1 VKRAVRA
8 GAVCAALALCIL
20 GAGVHPTLDVRA
32 LAAFA
37 RGVFPPDLS
46 PPFLRVVGLAIAR
59 TLGIAL
65 AGTALSILWGL
76 PLGVLAT
83 PSLFRRGPLLA
94 GERFGPLSA
103 VLAGASLASRALLR
117 FLRAVPDLVWA
128 LLFVVGFGLGP
139 LPGALALGVSAAGIL
154 GRVYADLFEGVPPGP
169 VVALHAAG
177 ASRLQVFAA
186 AIWPQAAPSV
196 AAYTLY
202 SFECCVRAAAVL
214 GFVGAG
220 GIGGEIN
227 LSMRLFEYGQVLTL
241 LIAFVVLVLFT
252 DAVSRRLRGQFQPNA
267 VHGSS
272 FLRGPVEGRGLARR
286 ASALIWI
293 VLAALAFQQAGFLG
307 IAAPGLLGH
316 FARFTRQLF
325 PPDLSPGFLASLWEP
340 LWQTVS
346 ISVVGTAIGIG
357 LGGALALPATATL
370 LLDRRDA
377 PGALGRAAGLFAYA
391 SSRLVLAMLRSIP
404 ELVWVLLCILAV
416 GLGPFAGA
424 LALGLHTAG
433 VLGKLYAETLEEV
446 PDGPVEEL
454 RAGGAT
460 RPQRLLWAMWPQARE
475 MLLGYTLL
483 RWETN
488 LRVSTVVGL
497 VGGGGLGLA
506 LYNSVQL
513 GFYPRVAT
521 LVLLIYLLVS
531 VTDWLSDRLRK
542 PAASPEAPPASAM
555 ELISAASGTP
565 AAP

>member
-1 VKRAVRA
+1 MKRAALA
-8 GAVCAALALCIL
+8 GAVCAALALCIV
-20 GAGVHPTLDVRA
+20 GAGVRPTFDARA
-32 LAAFA
+32 LGAFV
-37 RGVFPPDLS
+37 RGVFPPDVS

-59 TLGIAL
+59 TLGIAV
-65 AGTALSILWGL
+65 AGTALSVLAGL
-76 PLGVLAT
+76 PLGILAT

-94 GERFGPLSA
+94 GERPGLLTALVAF
-103 VLAGASLASRALLR
+103 ASLAARAFLR

-169 VVALHAAG
+169 VVALHAGG
-177 ASRLQVFAA
+177 ASRMQVFAA
-186 AIWPQAAPSV
+186 AIWPQAAPAV

-227 LSMRLFEYGQVLTL
+227 LSMRLFEYGQVLT
-241 LIAFVVLVLFT
+241 
-252 DAVSRRLRGQFQPNA
+252 VSRRLRGRFQRNA
-267 VHGSS
+267 VHGSGL
-272 FLRGPVEGRGLARR
+272 LRGPVEGRIVRR
-286 ASALIWI
+286 APALLWI
-293 VLAALAFQQAGFLG
+293 ALAALAFQQAGFLG

-316 FARFTRQLF
+316 FGRFARQLF
-325 PPDLSPGFLASLWEP
+325 PPDLSAGFLASLIEP

-346 ISVVGTAIGIG
+346 ISVVGTAIGIA

-377 PGALGRAAGLFAYA
+377 PGMLGRAARLIAY
-391 SSRLVLAMLRSIP
+391 SGSRLLLAMLRSIP

-454 RAGGAT
+454 RAAGAS

-506 LYNSVQL
+506 LYNNVQL
-513 GFYPRVAT
+513 GFYPRAAT

-542 PAASPEAPPASAM
+542 PVASAEAPPASAM

>member
-1 VKRAVRA
+1 MKRAVLA
-8 GAVCAALALCIL
+8 GAACAVLALCVV
-20 GAGVHPTLDVRA
+20 GAGVRPAFDVRA
-32 LAAFA
+32 LGAFV

-46 PPFLRVVGLAIAR
+46 PPFLQVVGLAVAR
-59 TLGIAL
+59 TLGIAV
-65 AGTALSILWGL
+65 AGTALSVLGGL
-76 PLGVLAT
+76 PLGILAT

-94 GERFGPLSA
+94 GERPGALSA
-103 VLAGASLASRALLR
+103 LLAGTSLAARALLR

-139 LPGALALGVSAAGIL
+139 LPGALALGVSSAGIL

-177 ASRLQVFAA
+177 ASRMQVFAA
-186 AIWPQAAPSV
+186 AVWPQAAPSV

-227 LSMRLFEYGQVLTL
+227 LSIRLFEYGQVLTL
-241 LIAFVVLVLFT
+241 LLAFVAVVLLT
-252 DAVSRRLRGQFQPNA
+252 DTASRRLRGRFQRNA
-267 VHGSS
+267 VHGSGL
-272 FLRGPVEGRGLARR
+272 LRGAVEGGVARR
-286 ASALIWI
+286 TPA
-293 VLAALAFQQAGFLG
+293 VLWLVVAALAFQQAGFLG

-316 FARFTRQLF
+316 FGRFARQLF
-325 PPDLSPGFLASLWEP
+325 PPDLSTAFLASLVEP

-357 LGGALALPATATL
+357 LGGVLALPATATL
-370 LLDRRDA
+370 LLDPRDV
-377 PGALGRAAGLFAYA
+377 PGPVGRAARLLAYSA
-391 SSRLVLAMLRSIP
+391 SRLVLALLRSIP

-454 RAGGAT
+454 RAAGAT

-506 LYNSVQL
+506 LYNNVQL
-513 GFYPRVAT
+513 GFYPRAAT

-542 PAASPEAPPASAM
+542 PVASAEAPPASAM
-555 ELISAASGTP
+555 ELISAASGNP

>member
-1 VKRAVRA
+1 MKRTTVAVA
-8 GAVCAALALCIL
+8 ACAALALCIL
-20 GAGVHPTLDVRA
+20 GTGVHPAFDARA
-32 LAAFA
+32 LGEFA

-46 PPFLRVVGLAIAR
+46 PPFLKVVGLAIVR

-65 AGTALSILWGL
+65 AGTALSVLCGL
-76 PLGVLAT
+76 PLGILAT

-94 GERFGPLSA
+94 AERRGPRSVA
-103 VLAGASLASRALLR
+103 LALASLLSRAFLR

-139 LPGALALGVSAAGIL
+139 LPGALALGVSSTGIL
-154 GRVYADLFEGVPPGP
+154 GRVYADLFDGVSPGP
-169 VVALHAAG
+169 VIALHSAG
-177 ASRLQVFAA
+177 ASRMQVFAA
-186 AIWPQAAPSV
+186 AIWPQAKASV

-241 LIAFVVLVLFT
+241 LLAFVALVLLT
-252 DAVSRRLRGQFQPNA
+252 DAISRRLRGRFQRNA
-267 VHGSS
+267 VHGSGL
-272 FLRGPVEGRGLARR
+272 LRGPVEGAVVRR
-286 ASALIWI
+286 APALLWI
-293 VLAALAFQQAGFLG
+293 ALAALAFQQAGFAG
-307 IAAPGLLGH
+307 IATPGLMDH
-316 FARFTRQLF
+316 FGRFARQLF
-325 PPDLSPGFLASLWEP
+325 PPDLSAGFLATLLEP

-346 ISVVGTAIGIG
+346 ISVVGTALGIG

-370 LLDRRDA
+370 LLDRRDS
-377 PGALGRAAGLFAYA
+377 PGAAARVARLVAYTG
-391 SSRLVLAMLRSIP
+391 SRLVLALLRSIP

-446 PDGPVEEL
+446 PEDPVEEL

-460 RPQRLLWAMWPQARE
+460 GLQRLLWAMWPQARE

-506 LYNSVQL
+506 LYNNVQL
-513 GFYPRVAT
+513 GFYGRAAT

-542 PAASPEAPPASAM
+542 PAATPQAPPASAM
-555 ELISAASGTP
+555 ELVSAASGTP